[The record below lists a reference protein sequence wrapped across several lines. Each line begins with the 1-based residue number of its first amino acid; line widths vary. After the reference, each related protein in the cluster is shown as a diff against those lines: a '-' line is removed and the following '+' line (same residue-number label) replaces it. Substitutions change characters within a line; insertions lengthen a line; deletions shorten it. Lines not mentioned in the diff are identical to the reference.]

1 LDKEE
6 AIKGFLLPGEIA
18 KNVVEASKN
27 KSRLRILP
35 LLLLGILAGVYIG
48 FGAELC
54 TITTYD
60 LSKYLGMGFSK
71 FVGGS
76 VFSTGLILVAIGG
89 AELFT
94 GNCLMLTSVLTRDVS
109 IMSMLRNWLFV
120 YLANFVGSMLLVI
133 IIYYSGTWKIGNLGV
148 GVAALT
154 TAIGKVNLSFVEA
167 FLRGVGCNWLVCLA
181 IWLSIAGRDTISKII
196 GIYFPVM
203 AFVASG
209 FEHSIANMYFIPIG
223 LFLKGNVAV
232 VSKAGSVEG
241 INNLTWLGFFVRN
254 LIPVTLGNIVGGAF
268 FVGGIYY
275 LAYLWRN
282 KNAKNKSGKI

>member
-1 LDKEE
+1 M
-6 AIKGFLLPGEIA
+6 KGFLLPREIA
-18 KNVVEASKN
+18 KNVVEASKK

-60 LSKYLGMGFSK
+60 LSIYLGMGFSK
-71 FVGGS
+71 FIGGS
-76 VFSTGLILVAIGG
+76 VFSVGLILVAIGG

-94 GNCLMLTSVLTRDVS
+94 GSCLMLTGVLTHDVS

-133 IIYYSGTWKIGNLGV
+133 IIYYSGIWKIGNFGV

-154 TAIGKVNLSFVEA
+154 TAAGKVNLSFVEA
-167 FLRGVGCNWLVCLA
+167 FLRRVGCNWLVCLA
-181 IWLSIAGRDTISKII
+181 IWLSIAGRDIISKII

-203 AFVASG
+203 AFVVSG
-209 FEHSIANMYFIPIG
+209 FEHSIANMYFIPMG
-223 LFLKGNVAV
+223 LFLKGNAAV
-232 VSKAGSVEG
+232 ISKAGLIEG
-241 INNLTWLGFFVRN
+241 INNLNWPGFFVRN

-275 LAYLWRN
+275 LIYLWRN

>member
-1 LDKEE
+1 M
-6 AIKGFLLPGEIA
+6 KGFLLPEEIA
-18 KNVVEASKN
+18 KNVVEVSKK

-35 LLLLGILAGVYIG
+35 LLLLGILAGAYIG

-54 TITTYD
+54 TITTHD
-60 LSKYLGMGFSK
+60 LSMYLGMGFSK
-71 FVGGS
+71 FIGGS
-76 VFSTGLILVAIGG
+76 VFSVGLILVAIGG

-94 GNCLMLTSVLTRDVS
+94 GNCLMLTGVLTRDIS

-133 IIYYSGTWKIGNLGV
+133 IIYYSGLWKIGNFEV
-148 GVAALT
+148 GIAALT
-154 TAIGKVNLSFVEA
+154 TATEKVNLSFVEA

-181 IWLSIAGRDTISKII
+181 IWLSIAGKDTISKII

-232 VSKAGSVEG
+232 VSKAGLVEG
-241 INNLTWLGFFVRN
+241 INNLNWLGFFVRN